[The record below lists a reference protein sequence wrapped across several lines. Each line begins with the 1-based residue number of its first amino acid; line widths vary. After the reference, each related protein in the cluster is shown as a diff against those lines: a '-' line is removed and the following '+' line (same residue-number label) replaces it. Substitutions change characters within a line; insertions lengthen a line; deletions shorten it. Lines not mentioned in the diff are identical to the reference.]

1 MNEKLAF
8 ARMKKGW
15 SQQEAA
21 DAAQVAVRTYQRWE
35 HGKCVPNFASRRLL
49 RNAFGATEEELG
61 FGLPHPQSMP
71 DPGEAQQVAR
81 LTHQELVALA
91 EILEAGGNLLDE
103 AKRNTLRKLLAL
115 IGASMG
121 VSLVYA
127 ASEPVPAPQ
136 LSTVG
141 NSPDLDLI
149 GSYTE
154 ALQELLAKGEAQ
166 YVMRA
171 SQSAYYRLLQE
182 YPYSKDV
189 SLVGTQLRL
198 GMLVAASQEYALPW
212 YQRDQ
217 AIIQT
222 YNQIENA
229 IIRNRDVCNPSLQH
243 GYAQLLAKRGRQHR
257 VLWQFEECVKECEDG
272 LASLREI
279 DDSSLRTHFLCERA
293 HIEATRGDEPLWMR
307 KLAEARLGALD
318 MKPTD
323 REKAL
328 NQVVYMQ
335 GEGYKRFAFQTQKE
349 FPLSVREHYARLAL
363 KHFTQWN
370 GATIELAGF
379 ESLVAQVSKAQCLIL
394 LDPDEALHLAG
405 QMRKRAEQRY
415 PALLDKIQR
424 VVFLSQQRLQMKS
437 SEFLEILRE
446 PAYRAGRNVL

>member
-1 MNEKLAF
+1 MNEKLVF
-8 ARMKKGW
+8 ARMNKGW

-49 RNAFGATEEELG
+49 RHAFGVTEEDLG
-61 FGLPHPQSMP
+61 FDLPHPQSMP
-71 DPGEAQQVAR
+71 DPGEAQQVAE
-81 LTHQELVALA
+81 LAYQELAALA
-91 EILEAGGNLLDE
+91 EILETGGNVLDE

-121 VSLVYA
+121 MSLVYT
-127 ASEPVPAPQ
+127 ASEPVPTPR

-149 GSYTE
+149 GRYTE
-154 ALQELLAKGEAQ
+154 ALQALLAKGEAQ

-171 SQSAYYRLLQE
+171 SQSAYDRLLQE
-182 YPYSKDV
+182 YPASNDER
-189 SLVGTQLRL
+189 LAETQLRL

-217 AIIQT
+217 AVIQT

-229 IIRNRDVCNPSLQH
+229 LMSNRDVRNPSLQH

-257 VLWQFEECVKECEDG
+257 VLWQFEACVKECEDG
-272 LASLREI
+272 LTSLREI

-293 HIEATRGDEPLWMR
+293 HIEATRGDESLWMR
-307 KLAEARLGALD
+307 KLEEARLGALD
-318 MKPTD
+318 MKPID

-328 NQVVYMQ
+328 NQVDYMQ
-335 GEGYKRFAFQTQKE
+335 GEGYKRFAFQTQKA

-363 KHFTQWN
+363 QHVTQWN

-379 ESLVAQVSKAQCLIL
+379 EALVAQVSKAQCLIL
-394 LDPDEALHLAG
+394 LDPDGALHLAG
-405 QMRKRAEQRY
+405 QVRKRAERRY
-415 PALLDKIQR
+415 PALLDKVQR
-424 VVFLSQQRLQMKS
+424 VVFLSQQRLQMKG
-437 SEFLEILRE
+437 SEFLEMLKE